1 MQIDPVE
8 LLMYVVGVVFSIMV
22 SIIGYYLRETL
33 STIRVLGSGQD
44 EIKSSL
50 VRIETD
56 LLNMKDNYSA
66 LNKRADIIS
75 EVVQEHSIKIAKL
88 EEKVNN
94 KSRVA

>member
-8 LLMYVVGVVFSIMV
+8 LLLYVVGVVFSIMV
-22 SIIGYYLRETL
+22 SIIGYYLKETL
-33 STIRVLGSGQD
+33 STIRVLNNGQD

-56 LLNMKDNYSA
+56 LLNMKDNYSV

-75 EVVQEHSIKIAKL
+75 EVIQEHSIKIAKL